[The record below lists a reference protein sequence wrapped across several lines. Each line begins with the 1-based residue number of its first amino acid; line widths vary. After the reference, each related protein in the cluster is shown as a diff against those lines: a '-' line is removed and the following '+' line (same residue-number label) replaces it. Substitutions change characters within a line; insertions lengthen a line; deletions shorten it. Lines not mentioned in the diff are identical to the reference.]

1 MWGLFRWYGKL
12 LFTRTGAV
20 APYAFPRGEGGFFGP
35 TKEGRKRRMR
45 NGEMLNIVGSLLQRK
60 SRSITT
66 RIPHQSENA
75 FGAFP
80 DSFPP
85 GEAILRRI
93 VSKLNN
99 NLFH

>member
-1 MWGLFRWYGKL
+1 
-12 LFTRTGAV
+12 
-20 APYAFPRGEGGFFGP
+20 
-35 TKEGRKRRMR
+35 
-45 NGEMLNIVGSLLQRK
+45 MLNIVGSLLQRK

-85 GEAILRRI
+85 GEAICAAARRCRPFGATLFRHGYRRATFP
-93 VSKLNN
+93 KGEGLATLNN
-99 NLFH
+99 NLSYKNQKKV

>member
-1 MWGLFRWYGKL
+1 
-12 LFTRTGAV
+12 
-20 APYAFPRGEGGFFGP
+20 
-35 TKEGRKRRMR
+35 
-45 NGEMLNIVGSLLQRK
+45 MLNIVGSLLQRK
-60 SRSITT
+60 SRSITA

-99 NLFH
+99 N

>member
-1 MWGLFRWYGKL
+1 
-12 LFTRTGAV
+12 
-20 APYAFPRGEGGFFGP
+20 
-35 TKEGRKRRMR
+35 
-45 NGEMLNIVGSLLQRK
+45 MLNIVGSLLQRK

-99 NLFH
+99 NLSQQKQNT

>member
-1 MWGLFRWYGKL
+1 
-12 LFTRTGAV
+12 
-20 APYAFPRGEGGFFGP
+20 
-35 TKEGRKRRMR
+35 
-45 NGEMLNIVGSLLQRK
+45 MLNIVGSLLQRK

-99 NLFH
+99 NLPPELLHAPLPGSKEHAADAIANHVPPIGGGTQDDA